1 MERIKAGARDL
12 WQGSLCILLLWGI
25 LFRGSYAKDGIL
37 RGLTSCYQVIIPALF
52 PFLVVSHLIMGSRL
66 SLALEALFSP
76 VSRFLFRSGRQG
88 GAIFSMAMIGGF
100 PVGPKLLRGAVDR
113 GELDRGCLLYTSRCV

>member
-52 PFLVVSHLIMGSRL
+52 PFLVVSLVSTPLVYAATVWSVRL
-66 SLALEALFSP
+66 LMKLFHAKEASH
-76 VSRFLFRSGRQG
+76 
-88 GAIFSMAMIGGF
+88 
-100 PVGPKLLRGAVDR
+100 D
-113 GELDRGCLLYTSRCV
+113 